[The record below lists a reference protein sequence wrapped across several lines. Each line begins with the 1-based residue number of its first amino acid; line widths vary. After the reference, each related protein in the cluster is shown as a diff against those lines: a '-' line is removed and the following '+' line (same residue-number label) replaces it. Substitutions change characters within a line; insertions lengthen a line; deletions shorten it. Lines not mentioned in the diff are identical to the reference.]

1 MPTDDEPP
9 SALWCLA
16 AALLPALLFCC
27 FLHPSALLWWFPVWV
42 AIFYLP
48 MPAMLQDGPKNFMLC
63 TLAVYWTAHAEGWST
78 SRVLLG
84 TTAWSKCSVGRAP
97 ARLMCLLKAR
107 LAVLGSLAL
116 PGRGRP
122 TGRPVVGSGWAP
134 ISPPLTIQAQFVRGQ
149 RVLELGSGIGIAGLS
164 AALAGATHVTLTDVA
179 EDERWPGLV
188 QP

>member
-1 MPTDDEPP
+1 MYCNYVCARARFVLVARRNQVDAVLPQTMVSDRLRDAAPMPTDDEPP

-84 TTAWSKCSVGRAP
+84 TAAWSKCSVGSAP
-97 ARLMCLLKAR
+97 ARLMCLLRSR
-107 LAVLGSLAL
+107 LAALDSSAL

-122 TGRPVVGSGWAP
+122 TASGARA
-134 ISPPLTIQAQFVRGQ
+134 IQSRQSHR
-149 RVLELGSGIGIAGLS
+149 L
-164 AALAGATHVTLTDVA
+164 
-179 EDERWPGLV
+179 
-188 QP
+188 